1 MSSGGRTWSFK
12 STYPDTILTAIL
24 IQGLQGDLINF
35 HFSQNPNSCTFR
47 VFRRINVKL
56 SKGALILRKWE
67 KSAGLTS
74 IMLLYFCMQ
83 IYFLAVNIKVISF
96 LVPRLG
102 SEFITRPHQFLHDR
116 KFNWNEVSESISYD
130 AQELL
135 LIHFR
140 EMHASK

>member
-1 MSSGGRTWSFK
+1 
-12 STYPDTILTAIL
+12 
-24 IQGLQGDLINF
+24 
-35 HFSQNPNSCTFR
+35 
-47 VFRRINVKL
+47 
-56 SKGALILRKWE
+56 
-67 KSAGLTS
+67 
-74 IMLLYFCMQ
+74 MLLYFCMQ

-102 SEFITRPHQFLHDR
+102 SEFITRHQFLHDR
-116 KFNWNEVSESISYD
+116 KCNWNEVSESISYD

>member
-1 MSSGGRTWSFK
+1 
-12 STYPDTILTAIL
+12 
-24 IQGLQGDLINF
+24 
-35 HFSQNPNSCTFR
+35 
-47 VFRRINVKL
+47 
-56 SKGALILRKWE
+56 
-67 KSAGLTS
+67 
-74 IMLLYFCMQ
+74 MLFYFCMQ
-83 IYFLAVNIKVISF
+83 IHFLAVNIKVISF

>member
-1 MSSGGRTWSFK
+1 MK
-12 STYPDTILTAIL
+12 
-24 IQGLQGDLINF
+24 
-35 HFSQNPNSCTFR
+35 
-47 VFRRINVKL
+47 
-56 SKGALILRKWE
+56 

-83 IYFLAVNIKVISF
+83 IHFLAVNIKVISF

>member
-12 STYPDTILTAIL
+12 STESDTILTAIL
-24 IQGLQGDLINF
+24 IQRIRRRSHF
-35 HFSQNPNSCTFR
+35 HFSQNPALFVFLDASTSTYAKVHWFWENEKKNRWINRHYVVIFLYANS
-47 VFRRINVKL
+47 
-56 SKGALILRKWE
+56 
-67 KSAGLTS
+67 
-74 IMLLYFCMQ
+74 
-83 IYFLAVNIKVISF
+83 FLAVIIKVISF

-116 KFNWNEVSESISYD
+116 KCNWNEVSANITYD

-140 EMHASK
+140 EMHTSQ

>member
-1 MSSGGRTWSFK
+1 MRKKRW
-12 STYPDTILTAIL
+12 
-24 IQGLQGDLINF
+24 INKHYVVIF
-35 HFSQNPNSCTFR
+35 LYANPF
-47 VFRRINVKL
+47 
-56 SKGALILRKWE
+56 
-67 KSAGLTS
+67 
-74 IMLLYFCMQ
+74 
-83 IYFLAVNIKVISF
+83 FLAVNIKVISF

>member
-1 MSSGGRTWSFK
+1 
-12 STYPDTILTAIL
+12 
-24 IQGLQGDLINF
+24 
-35 HFSQNPNSCTFR
+35 
-47 VFRRINVKL
+47 
-56 SKGALILRKWE
+56 
-67 KSAGLTS
+67 
-74 IMLLYFCMQ
+74 MLLYFCMQ

-116 KFNWNEVSESISYD
+116 KCNWNEVSESISYD